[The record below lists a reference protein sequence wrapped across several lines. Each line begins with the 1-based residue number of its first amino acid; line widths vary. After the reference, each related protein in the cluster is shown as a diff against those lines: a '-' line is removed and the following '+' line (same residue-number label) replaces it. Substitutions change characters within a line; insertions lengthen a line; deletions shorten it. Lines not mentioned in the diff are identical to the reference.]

1 MQKLPAVQ
9 KQLRFEGRPAA
20 YGDDLVA
27 AGAAQLKH
35 AVACDLEAGVFRLR
49 LIDIEPAL
57 IGQHPPRGVGDRQM
71 PAFDICRTAEIEVLR
86 PDGDIAGEHGRFLKT
101 GAAGK
106 DSFDAGLRRQRHFA
120 VRRQSGRDLRIGV
133 KSDGIAAFK
142 RHRTVR
148 RKTSAAYF
156 KFFTGRDN
164 YVRRFRF
171 HVCNHDIGE

>member
-1 MQKLPAVQ
+1 M
-9 KQLRFEGRPAA
+9 
-20 YGDDLVA
+20 
-27 AGAAQLKH
+27 
-35 AVACDLEAGVFRLR
+35 
-49 LIDIEPAL
+49 PAL
-57 IGQHPPRGVGDRQM
+57 
-71 PAFDICRTAEIEVLR
+71 DIRRAAEIEVLR

-156 KFFTGRDN
+156 KFFTGRDR
-164 YVRRFRF
+164 YLLRFRF
-171 HVCNHDIGE
+171 RIGDDDIGEERRRRQQRKNGRHNPDVHNCYSLFIHLFQSFLPSNFS